1 MPVKLLCFSSAILL
15 LQVINHMAAQ
25 TMILNQDRCTKV
37 GAAHV
42 YRHTVQARHTTLLLF
57 VPSSH
62 MCCIS
67 AYQRTKQAT

>member
-1 MPVKLLCFSSAILL
+1 MPVKLLCFSSALLL

-25 TMILNQDRCTKV
+25 TMILNQDRCTKA
-37 GAAHV
+37 GAA
-42 YRHTVQARHTTLLLF
+42 QAQHAALLLF

-67 AYQRTKQAT
+67 AHQRTTQAT